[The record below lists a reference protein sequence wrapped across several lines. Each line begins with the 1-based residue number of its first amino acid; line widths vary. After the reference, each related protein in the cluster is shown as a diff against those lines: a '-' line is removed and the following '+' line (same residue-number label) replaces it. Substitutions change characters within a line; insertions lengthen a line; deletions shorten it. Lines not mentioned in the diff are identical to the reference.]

1 MARTEYYNDPQA
13 PKPNS
18 IVPAVT
24 VFVLDAQDRVLLIR
38 RTDNGLWA
46 IPGGAQDFG
55 EYIKETAVRETK
67 EESGIDV
74 EVTGIVGI
82 YSDPK
87 HVMAYSD
94 GEVRQQFSIC
104 FRARYLGGNPKPSNE
119 SSAVCWASRD
129 DLTAL
134 PIHPS
139 MQLRID
145 HGTSTA
151 QSPISGDD
159 IALNRSSIC
168 RTALTSVASARA
180 QKRVTRWSGPY
191 RDRISAS
198 RSKTSKSCPS
208 GPVVISTELWQRPPL
223 HVAIA
228 VGAFGQ
234 VPLQTSGKLPERDPY
249 TQDTT
254 SAEHRGFA

>member
-55 EYIKETAVRETK
+55 EYIAETAVRETK

-82 YSDPK
+82 YTDPK

-104 FRARYLGGNPKPSNE
+104 FRARYLGGEPTPSSE
-119 SSAVCWASRD
+119 SSEVRWVSRNE
-129 DLTAL
+129 LEGFS
-134 PIHPS
+134 IHPS
-139 MQLRID
+139 IRLRID
-145 HGTSTA
+145 HGFKHR
-151 QSPISGDD
+151 D
-159 IALNRSSIC
+159 N
-168 RTALTSVASARA
+168 
-180 QKRVTRWSGPY
+180 PY
-191 RDRISAS
+191 I
-198 RSKTSKSCPS
+198 
-208 GPVVISTELWQRPPL
+208 G
-223 HVAIA
+223 
-228 VGAFGQ
+228 
-234 VPLQTSGKLPERDPY
+234 
-249 TQDTT
+249 
-254 SAEHRGFA
+254 